1 MVKWPKGKYGKPPNI
16 DDNNTLVSA
25 KGGAVEETDV
35 EVVADLTTDTQ
46 GGGNDYDYDSGNWE
60 DSGSW
65 QQSGMD
71 T

>member
-1 MVKWPKGKYGKPPNI
+1 MN
-16 DDNNTLVSA
+16 DNLIISA
-25 KGGAVEETDV
+25 KGGVVAETDV

-60 DSGSW
+60 DTGSW

>member
-1 MVKWPKGKYGKPPNI
+1 MN
-16 DDNNTLVSA
+16 DNLIISA
-25 KGGAVEETDV
+25 KGGVVAETDV

-46 GGGNDYDYDSGNWE
+46 GGSNDYDYDSGNWE
-60 DSGSW
+60 DTGSW